1 MKYRIV
7 ATDLD
12 KTLLNEMH
20 QVPKR
25 NKEAI
30 RRAGEK
36 GILLVP
42 CTGRGPGFL
51 GNLWEDLELKR
62 PGCYSILCN
71 GACVVENATGRLLTL
86 HALEFETAKELLRL
100 GTSRGYAVQIFTPE
114 RVYTY
119 NPRPK
124 DRMIAA
130 LFGTDAVFRKGD
142 QMEDLKDEP
151 VLKLLFLRD
160 HIQDEADLGPLVEEV
175 SGKKACYTYSN
186 NDLMEI
192 NRAGVNKGTGLR
204 DLAEILGIPMEETIG
219 IGDNFNDMELIKA
232 AGLGIAVSNAV
243 PELKAVAGAVT
254 EADNSQGAVG
264 EAICRFCGI

>member
-12 KTLLNEMH
+12 KTLLNEKH
-20 QVPKR
+20 QVPQR

-36 GILLVP
+36 GILVVP

-51 GNLWEDLELKR
+51 GNLWEELELKR

-86 HALEFETAKELLRL
+86 RALEFETAEALLRL
-100 GTSRGYAVQIFTPE
+100 GTGRGYAVQLFTPDQ
-114 RVYTY
+114 VYIY
-119 NPRPK
+119 NPRPQ
-124 DRMIAA
+124 DRMTAMQ
-130 LFGTDAVFRKGD
+130 LGTNVVFCTGNEMDGLRGK
-142 QMEDLKDEP
+142 P
-151 VLKLLFLRD
+151 VLKLLYLQD
-160 HIQDEADLGPLVEEV
+160 AIQEEPKLGPLVEAASE
-175 SGKKACYTYSN
+175 GKACYTYSN
-186 NDLMEI
+186 SDLMEI
-192 NRAGVNKGTGLR
+192 NLAGVNKGTGLK
-204 DLAEILGIPMEETIG
+204 DLAGILGIPMEETIG
-219 IGDNFNDMELIKA
+219 IGDNFNDMELIRA

-243 PELKAVAGAVT
+243 PELKAAAGAVT